1 VNLSLSYI
9 RGLLASV
16 NPCGFVL
23 LPTYLMYFLGVSSS
37 GDAQRAPMRRA
48 LTVGAAVSVGFMAVF
63 VAIGAVSEFFT
74 DWLLANAKYATALIG
89 AAFVA
94 LGAAM
99 LFGFRLPIATPKLD
113 AGGRDRT
120 VASMFVYG
128 IAYAVAS
135 LGCTLPLFIAT
146 LFGAGRVDGFGAGA
160 ANGLAYALGMST
172 VVLSLTVTL
181 AAANQGLMRLLRHGM
196 QYVEMLAGAFVLISG
211 LYLLWYFYW
220 IDVREESEPITAAV
234 ERLQNRLLNFFQS
247 NWQVVAVLAALLV
260 VSAAFYSAVRERR
273 RFAE

>member
-23 LPTYLMYFLGVSSS
+23 LPTYLMYFLGVSGS

-120 VASMFVYG
+120 VVSMFVYG
-128 IAYAVAS
+128 VAYAVAS

-220 IDVREESEPITAAV
+220 IDIRGESEPITAAV

-247 NWQVVAVLAALLV
+247 NWQVVAVVAALLV
-260 VSAAFYSAVRERR
+260 TSAAFYSAVRERR

>member
-23 LPTYLMYFLGVSSS
+23 LPTYLMYFLGVSSTDDS
-37 GDAQRAPMRRA
+37 QRAPMLRA
-48 LTVGAAVSVGFMAVF
+48 LKVGAAVSVGFMAVF
-63 VAIGAVSEFFT
+63 VAIGGVSEFFT

-89 AAFVA
+89 SAFVV

-160 ANGLAYALGMST
+160 ANGLAYSLGMST

-220 IDVREESEPITAAV
+220 VDVREDSEPITDAV
-234 ERLQNRLLNFFQS
+234 ERLQARLLNFFQS
-247 NWQVVAVLAALLV
+247 NWQVVAVSAATLV
-260 VSAAFYSAVRERR
+260 VSAAVYSAVRERR

>member
-23 LPTYLMYFLGVSSS
+23 LPTYLMYFLGVSSTD
-37 GDAQRAPMRRA
+37 DAQRAPMLRA
-48 LTVGAAVSVGFMAVF
+48 LKVGAAVSVGFMAVF

-89 AAFVA
+89 SAFVV

-128 IAYAVAS
+128 IAFAVAS

-160 ANGLAYALGMST
+160 ANGLAYSLGMST

-220 IDVREESEPITAAV
+220 VDVRETSEPITDAV
-234 ERLQNRLLNFFQS
+234 ERLQNRLLNFFQA
-247 NWQVVAVLAALLV
+247 NWQVVAVLAAMLV
-260 VSAAFYSAVRERR
+260 VSAALYSALRERR

>member
-1 VNLSLSYI
+1 MNLSLSYI

-23 LPTYLMYFLGVSSS
+23 LPTYLMYFLGVSSVD
-37 GDAQRAPMRRA
+37 DARRAPMLRA
-48 LTVGAAVSVGFMAVF
+48 LNVGAAVSLGFMAVF

-89 AAFVA
+89 AAFVV

-99 LFGFRLPIATPKLD
+99 LFGFRLPISTPKLD

-146 LFGAGRVDGFGAGA
+146 LFGAGRAEGFGAGA
-160 ANGLAYALGMST
+160 ANALSYSLGMST

-181 AAANQGLMRLLRHGM
+181 AAANQGLMRLLRQGM

-220 IDVREESEPITAAV
+220 IDIREETEPITDAV
-234 ERLQNRLLNFFQS
+234 ERLQVRLLNFFQS
-247 NWQVVAVLAALLV
+247 NWQVVAALSATLV
-260 VSAAFYSAVRERR
+260 VGAAVYSVVRERS